1 MTTLSRTIGII
12 LGMAMSG
19 GILAQDVAGQTPV
32 AVQDP
37 SQIQVQDPATVP
49 AQAPQGFNPVNTPA
63 VNNPG
68 VNPNAYNPGMNQGQ
82 SGVVQGQGA
91 QLQSPPPG
99 VYSTQSPPPGMVP
112 NPDMGSFPP
121 GPPPA
126 SVQMQQYGDQG
137 ASAAPVAPP
146 ASLPPL
152 PGPNTAE
159 MAWAT
164 DKLMSVTPEQIREL
178 RRLVDERQRATA
190 EIPNPP
196 RSVTGSIS
204 VSLSPG
210 STPPVIRPFIGST
223 SSFVVVDSTGAPWP
237 VENFRIAN
245 PDVFP
250 INRLDGPHGSAFTVD
265 TNLPYGQ
272 SNLILK
278 LAGVSAPVVISLVAG
293 QREHDA
299 RVEVRVQ
306 GRGPN
311 STVASGS
318 LMAGTD
324 ARLLPVLDGMAPS
337 GGKPLMVDGVAGVR
351 AWLLPSGR
359 LMVRSPV
366 KVISP
371 ASTSFVISAD
381 GTHVYEFARTTQL
394 LGMVDG
400 RYVPMNITGW

>member
-1 MTTLSRTIGII
+1 MTTLSRTIAI
-12 LGMAMSG
+12 LLG
-19 GILAQDVAGQTPV
+19 V
-32 AVQDP
+32 AVSGVAL
-37 SQIQVQDPATVP
+37 SQTAP
-49 AQAPQGFNPVNTPA
+49 AQAPAQAPNEQANAPA
-63 VNNPG
+63 QTVQAVDPST
-68 VNPNAYNPGMNQGQ
+68 VTAAPANAEATDAQ
-82 SGVVQGQGA
+82 A
-91 QLQSPPPG
+91 QLPPPG
-99 VYSTQSPPPGMVP
+99 VYSAQTPPPGMVP
-112 NPDMGSFPP
+112 NPQLATPP
-121 GPPPA
+121 AAVQQVPVMPPA
-126 SVQMQQYGDQG
+126 SPSPQM
-137 ASAAPVAPP
+137 APVTPP
-146 ASLPPL
+146 SSLPPL

-159 MAWAT
+159 VAYAQDAM
-164 DKLMSVTPEQIREL
+164 LSVTPEQIREL
-178 RRLVDERQRATA
+178 RRMVDERQRATS

-196 RSVTGSIS
+196 KSVTGSVS

-210 STPPVIRPFIGST
+210 STPPIIRPFIGST

-250 INRLDGPHGSAFTVD
+250 VNRLDGPHGSSFTVD
-265 TNLPYGQ
+265 TTLPYGQ
-272 SNLILK
+272 SNLVLK
-278 LAGVSAPVVISLVAG
+278 LVGVPAPVVIGLVAG
-293 QREHDA
+293 QKEHDA

-311 STVASGS
+311 STVSSGS

-337 GGKPLMVDGVAGVR
+337 GGKTLSVGGVDGVR

-366 KVISP
+366 KIISP

-394 LGMVDG
+394 LGLVDG
-400 RYVPMNITGW
+400 QYVPMTVGGW

>member
-1 MTTLSRTIGII
+1 MTTLSRTIAI
-12 LGMAMSG
+12 LLGVAASG
-19 GILAQDVAGQTPV
+19 VALSQTAPSQAPAPIQAPSAVQAVDPSTV
-32 AVQDP
+32 AVP
-37 SQIQVQDPATVP
+37 
-49 AQAPQGFNPVNTPA
+49 
-63 VNNPG
+63 
-68 VNPNAYNPGMNQGQ
+68 VNPNALQGQ
-82 SGVVQGQGA
+82 VPAPVQM
-91 QLQSPPPG
+91 PPPG
-99 VYSTQSPPPGMVP
+99 VYSSATPPPGMVA
-112 NPDMGSFPP
+112 NPALANPGLAAPP
-121 GPPPA
+121 MDPAAMAPPMAPV
-126 SVQMQQYGDQG
+126 SPQ
-137 ASAAPVAPP
+137 AAPVSPP
-146 ASLPPL
+146 SSLPPL

-159 MAWAT
+159 VAYAQDSM
-164 DKLMSVTPEQIREL
+164 LSVTPEQIREL
-178 RRLVDERQRATA
+178 RRLVDERQRATS
-190 EIPNPP
+190 ELPNPP
-196 RSVTGSIS
+196 RSVTGSVS

-210 STPPVIRPFIGST
+210 STPPIIRPFIGST

-250 INRLDGPHGSAFTVD
+250 VNRLDGPHGSSFTVD

-272 SNLILK
+272 SNLVLK
-278 LAGVSAPVVISLVAG
+278 LVGVPAPVVIGLVAG

-311 STVASGS
+311 STISSGS

-337 GGKPLMVDGVAGVR
+337 GGKTLSVGGVDGVR
-351 AWLLPSGR
+351 AWLLPTGR

-366 KVISP
+366 KIISP

-394 LGMVDG
+394 LGLVDG
-400 RYVPMNITGW
+400 QYVPMTVGGW

>member
-1 MTTLSRTIGII
+1 MTTLSKTIAII
-12 LGMAMSG
+12 LGMAISG
-19 GILAQDVAGQTPV
+19 GILAQDVTGQVPV
-32 AVQDP
+32 VVQDP
-37 SQIQVQDPATVP
+37 SQVQAQDPSAMP
-49 AQAPQGFNPVNTPA
+49 AQAPQGFEPVNPP
-63 VNNPG
+63 VNA
-68 VNPNAYNPGMNQGQ
+68 NPNAYTPGMPQVQQGTAQ
-82 SGVVQGQGA
+82 TESAVQPQG
-91 QLQSPPPG
+91 SPPPG
-99 VYSTQSPPPGMVP
+99 VYSTQAPPPGMVP
-112 NPDMGSFPP
+112 NPDMHSVPP

-126 SVQMQQYGDQG
+126 SVQMQQYEAQG
-137 ASAAPVAPP
+137 VSAAPMTPP

-164 DKLMSVTPEQIREL
+164 DNLMSVTPEQIREL

-245 PDVFP
+245 PEVFP
-250 INRLDGPHGSAFTVD
+250 VNRLDGPHGSAFTVD
-265 TNLPYGQ
+265 TSLPYGQ

-324 ARLLPVLDGMAPS
+324 ARLLPVLDGMPPS
-337 GGKPLMVDGVAGVR
+337 GGKPLMVDGVENVR

-359 LMVRSPV
+359 IMVRSPV

-371 ASTSFVISAD
+371 ASTEFVISAD